1 MKTDLVLD
9 AFGAQLPEM
18 ITAAQVAE
26 EAGFDGVWVFDHFSA
41 AVSDKAWSQDPFV
54 TLGAIAACTSRISIG
69 PLVANMMN
77 RHPVQLAL
85 GIASLRS
92 VAPGRVICAIG
103 SGADPASRFAVEHH
117 AIGTRFLPASERRQ
131 MLLETCQVLRLV
143 LGASPE
149 NVIDYSGQH
158 LQISGLSAVAE
169 PGPVPPIIFGASGAV
184 TIELAARHADGVNIR
199 RSAKLADQI
208 AMIRPIIEAR
218 RAAGQDFEVSVFESM
233 EMQHHRGGLYEET
246 RALGVDRRT
255 MMVFPPF
262 DLDRIRKIGS
272 EITGGRHR

>member
-9 AFGAQLPEM
+9 AFGAQLPDM
-18 ITAAQVAE
+18 IRAAQVAE
-26 EAGFDGVWVFDHFSA
+26 DAGFDGVWVFDHFSA

-54 TLGAIAACTSRISIG
+54 ALGAIAASTSRITIG

-92 VAPGRVICAIG
+92 VAPGRVMCAIG
-103 SGADPASRFAVEHH
+103 SGADPTSRFAIEHH
-117 AIGTRFLPASERRQ
+117 AIGTKILPARERRQ
-131 MLLETCQVLRLV
+131 LLLETSEVVRLV

-149 NVIDYSGQH
+149 NVIDYDGEH
-158 LQISGLSAVAE
+158 IRVSGLRAVVE
-169 PGPVPPIIFGASGAV
+169 PGAMPPIIFGASGTA

-199 RSAKLADQI
+199 RNARLADQI
-208 AMIRPIIEAR
+208 AEIRPTIEAR
-218 RAAGQDFEVSVFESM
+218 RAVGHHFEISIFESM
-233 EMQHHRGGLYEET
+233 NMQDRLGGLYEET
-246 RALGVDRRT
+246 QALGIDRRT

-262 DLDRIRKIGS
+262 ELDRIREIGV
-272 EITGGRHR
+272 EISRGRG